1 MVWTGRL
8 TGTVHKIKENKE
20 NLERF
25 WTKRS
30 KYYGRKEMK
39 TQGIG
44 ITIIQGT
51 VLVFATREL

>member
-30 KYYGRKEMK
+30 KYYGGKNIR
-39 TQGIG
+39 I
-44 ITIIQGT
+44 IIIQDP
-51 VLVFATREL
+51 VLGFAIREL